1 LGDAPEL
8 LATELPAEPI
18 VRTRNGAPARCRVK
32 HTTCNVQHTT
42 CNVQHTTRNVQHT
55 TRNTHHATHNMQHT
69 PCNVQ
74 HTTCNATC
82 NCGPARCQSA
92 AWPID
97 IYRTGARAVRQ
108 RARARERL
116 SGGGVRKRLAPWADS
131 QPGPTRREYRI
142 VYYAACLSP
151 CCMRHCAL
159 HVALRQPPA
168 CRRHAP
174 RSPASHRHILAADR
188 RVPTTRD
195 SAPLI
200 HSVIQQSTTCG
211 SAVHM
216 HCNANRNTAERE
228 LSRSVTVDERKA

>member
-1 LGDAPEL
+1 MQ
-8 LATELPAEPI
+8 
-18 VRTRNGAPARCRVK
+18 R
-32 HTTCNVQHTT
+32 TTCN
-42 CNVQHTTRNVQHT
+42 TRH
-55 TRNTHHATHNMQHT
+55 
-69 PCNVQ
+69 
-74 HTTCNATC
+74 ATC
-82 NCGPARCQSA
+82 NTQHAKHNLQLRAGSLSVSGMADRYLSHRRTSRA
-92 AWPID
+92 AKSES
-97 IYRTGARAVRQ
+97 ARAV
-108 RARARERL
+108 ERRRG
-116 SGGGVRKRLAPWADS
+116 SQRLAPWADS